1 MKKKLQTDNFIQELY
16 SLIAQRAKSKK
27 KNSYTNFLLK
37 AGPKKI
43 AQKIGEESSELII
56 DYLHGSKKRIVEET
70 TDLIYHITLLLYS
83 KKITIKSI
91 EEELKKRKRLKNVR
105 PK

>member
-43 AQKIGEESSELII
+43 AQKIGEESTELII